1 MKRLL
6 ILSVIILS
14 ISLISAKNDPEYVK
28 NWKLVTMNG
37 VDVKQECTMKI
48 TPNGTFVGKG
58 FCNNFTG
65 NLAFDGKRKVTCNQ
79 NIAATKKMCAEN
91 MDSENEFMNTLKKV
105 TSYEIDDDQL
115 ILKFEKQAV
124 LVFDRVIEPKKTK
137 KQRKAEEKE
146 AEEKAKRDAEKAKK
160 DAEQAKIDA
169 ENAKEAAKKAAK
181 EAKKNKK

>member
-1 MKRLL
+1 MKKLL
-6 ILSVIILS
+6 ILSAIILS

-37 VDVKQECTMKI
+37 ADVKQECTMKI

-91 MDSENEFMNTLKKV
+91 MEAENEFMNTLKKV
-105 TSYEIDDDQL
+105 TTYEIEDDQL

-124 LVFDRVIEPKKTK
+124 LVFNKVIEPKKTK
-137 KQRKAEEKE
+137 KQKKIEEKE

-160 DAEQAKIDA
+160 DIEQAKIDA
-169 ENAKEAAKKAAK
+169 EKAREDAKKAAK
-181 EAKKNKK
+181 DAKKNKK

>member
-6 ILSVIILS
+6 ILSALILS
-14 ISLISAKNDPEYVK
+14 ISFISAKKDPEYVK
-28 NWKLVTMNG
+28 NWKLVNMNG
-37 VDVKQECTMKI
+37 VDVKQECSMKI

-79 NIAATKKMCAEN
+79 NIASTKKMCTEN
-91 MDSENEFMNTLKKV
+91 MEVENEFFNTLKKV
-105 TSYEIDDDQL
+105 TSYEIDDDKL
-115 ILKFEKQAV
+115 MLKFEKQTV
-124 LVFDRVIEPKKTK
+124 LIFDRIIEPKKTK
-137 KQRKAEEKE
+137 KQKKAELKA
-146 AEEKAKRDAEKAKK
+146 AEEKAKRDAEQAKK